1 MKVRLLTALIGLIL
15 LSACSPAVA
24 PTPAGG
30 GVVPTSPPTLRPSA
44 TATWTP
50 LPTDTPTPIPSPS
63 ATPTLTKGQVRQQLL
78 DAMTQAIKGV
88 KGVAAVNL
96 IVATSDG
103 IAIDLSTTSSLSY
116 DQPAVSY
123 AVIQALAQAYGAQKK
138 EDLMATL
145 GSSDVIIYLTTTS
158 AAGVDRYGS
167 ITGWTTLAAVAK
179 NQLNFAVWAEQ
190 SSASFKN

>member
-1 MKVRLLTALIGLIL
+1 
-15 LSACSPAVA
+15 
-24 PTPAGG
+24 
-30 GVVPTSPPTLRPSA
+30 
-44 TATWTP
+44 
-50 LPTDTPTPIPSPS
+50 
-63 ATPTLTKGQVRQQLL
+63 VRQQLL
-78 DAMTQAIKGV
+78 DAMTQTIKSV

-96 IVATSDG
+96 LVTTSDG
-103 IAIDLSTTSSLSY
+103 IAIDLSTASALSY

-123 AVIQALAQAYGAQKK
+123 AVVQALAQAYGTQKK

-145 GSSDVIIYLTTTS
+145 GSSDVKIYLTTTS

-167 ITGWTTLAAVAK
+167 ITGWSTLAALAK